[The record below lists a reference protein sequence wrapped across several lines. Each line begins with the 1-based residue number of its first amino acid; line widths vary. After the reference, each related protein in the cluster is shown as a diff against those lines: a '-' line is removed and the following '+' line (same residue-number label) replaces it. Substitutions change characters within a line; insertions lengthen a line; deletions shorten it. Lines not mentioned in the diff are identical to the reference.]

1 MKNLTAEQLLFLEH
15 MAAGYSVKAA
25 ARAIGRSSSA
35 PWGWAK
41 RYPAFLERFVIV
53 YPNYRRSGD
62 TAPAVKPAPAPS
74 TNRATLHQLA
84 MQRLDRE
91 IRTDGPNAV
100 IAAAAVILIVPQVTT
115 PNTIGVE
122 PDGVAEVADT
132 PEQLELTPP
141 AIVDPLA
148 ALSGMFYEVFPV
160 EAPRTMAADTSIMR
174 HYIEQYFACNLGNQF
189 SVSAR
194 NISRRIAKLASD
206 SFEVARHRTP
216 NNHTNVYLVP
226 QPKVRG

>member
-15 MAAGYSVKAA
+15 MASGCSVKAA

-35 PWGWAK
+35 PWGWAR

-53 YPNYRRSGD
+53 YPNYRRSD
-62 TAPAVKPAPAPS
+62 EKAPAVKPAPAPS

-84 MQRLDRE
+84 MQRLERE

-100 IAAAAVILIVPQVTT
+100 IAAAAVILIVPQVAT
-115 PNTIGVE
+115 PDMLGVE
-122 PDGVAEVADT
+122 PDGVAEVADV

-141 AIVDPLA
+141 AMIDPLA
-148 ALSGMFYEVFPV
+148 ALAGMFYEVFPV
-160 EAPRTMAADTSIMR
+160 EAPCTLAADTSIMR
-174 HYIEQYFACNLGNQF
+174 HYIEQYFSCQLDDEF
-189 SVSAR
+189 SVPPRS
-194 NISRRIAKLASD
+194 ISRRLAKLASD
-206 SFEVARHRTP
+206 SVQMARHRTP

-226 QPKVRG
+226 QPKARA